1 LLGKSI
7 CLILPLVV
15 IVNGAEKQLEW
26 LIYDSTSRM
35 ASHYLWNMMAS
46 QDDKFMRV
54 VERTY
59 ENRHKGFETG
69 YKKLRNKS

>member
-15 IVNGAEKQLEW
+15 IVNGAEKQIEW
-26 LIYDSTSRM
+26 LIYESVYGM
-35 ASHYLWNMMAS
+35 AF

-54 VERTY
+54 VERIY
-59 ENRHKGFETG
+59 ENRHIGFETG